1 MSVGN
6 DVVDLADPETRLGG
20 LHPRFA
26 ARVFSA
32 GERELLEASRSGP
45 ALPWALWAAKESA
58 YKALKRLAPETVFS
72 PKEFE
77 VGLSPL
83 PPEGAGGVAAGWV
96 VHRGRRFDLEV
107 HLDGA
112 SVHAVARIGEAPAG
126 AGVLWKVGRAV
137 GDPGVA
143 VRRLAATAIGS
154 ALGLDP
160 AGLRIVRRPPVATHP
175 DGRLAADVS
184 LSHHGRF
191 VAFACTLAGQRA
203 GRVTSA
209 CCPGAPGS

>member
-6 DVVDLADPETRLGG
+6 DVVDLADPEARLDR
-20 LHPRFA
+20 LHPRFEQ
-26 ARVFSA
+26 RVFCA
-32 GERELLEASRSGP
+32 AERDQLEASCSRQ
-45 ALPWALWAAKESA
+45 ALHWALWAAKESA

-77 VGLSPL
+77 VQLSSL
-83 PPEGAGGVAAGWV
+83 PSAGAAGVAAGRV
-96 VHRGRRFDLEV
+96 CHRGHLLDLEV
-107 HLDGA
+107 HLDDA
-112 SVHAVARIGEAPAG
+112 RLHAVARIGDTPGVE
-126 AGVLWKVGRAV
+126 VLWRVQTAH

-143 VRRLAATAIGS
+143 VRQLATAAIAS

-160 AGLRIVRRPPVATHP
+160 AGLRIIGRPPVATSP
-175 DGRLAADVS
+175 GGRLAVDVS

-191 VAFACTLAGQRA
+191 VGFACRPAGQPA
-203 GRVTSA
+203 GRATSA